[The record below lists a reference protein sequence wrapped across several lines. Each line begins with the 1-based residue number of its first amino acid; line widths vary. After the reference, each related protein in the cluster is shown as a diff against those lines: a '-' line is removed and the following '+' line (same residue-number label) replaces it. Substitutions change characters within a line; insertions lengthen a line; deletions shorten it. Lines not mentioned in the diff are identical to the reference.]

1 MGFEVWAC
9 RAYRPQTKGKVEAL
23 AKLTSRL
30 MPYNHE
36 FDSVEDL
43 AAIVREVNQE
53 INSKISGNYNEGIT
67 GAKTIK
73 TLVV

>member
-23 AKLTSRL
+23 VKLTSRL

-36 FDSVEDL
+36 FDSIEEL
-43 AAIVREVNQE
+43 ASIVREVNQE
-53 INSKISGNYNEGIT
+53 IIFKI
-67 GAKTIK
+67 
-73 TLVV
+73 L